1 MADVVTEST
10 QTAESRTR
18 RRASRDAGPAGEPT
32 TARVVMG
39 PAPSRPGRAA
49 PGHPDR
55 PARRRAHTSLVAVT
69 AVAVLAVLTAVL
81 AGAVTVLRFAE
92 RDAAAAAERQQRFV
106 DTASQL
112 VVNMFT
118 FDQDDLDG
126 SVDRWVNDLSGPL
139 GDKFQPGNVAMLK
152 DLFRDTGAD
161 SEAVINVAALE
172 DIDEN
177 AHRASVL
184 VAARVTATDINDG
197 VNKPSQP
204 YRLRVIVQED
214 DLGGM
219 TPYDLIWP
227 NGGY

>member
-10 QTAESRTR
+10 QTTGTRVR
-18 RRASRDAGPAGEPT
+18 RRASREAGPTGEPA
-32 TARVVMG
+32 TARVMVG
-39 PAPSRPGRAA
+39 PAPQPGGSARVSGARY
-49 PGHPDR
+49 PG
-55 PARRRAHTSLVAVT
+55 RRAHTSLVAVV
-69 AVAVLAVLTAVL
+69 AVAVLAVLTAAL
-81 AGAVTVLRFAE
+81 AGAVTVQGFAE
-92 RDAAAAAERQQRFV
+92 RDAEAAADRQQRFV

-118 FDQDDLDG
+118 FSQDDLDA
-126 SVDRWVNDLSGPL
+126 SVDRWVNDLTGPL
-139 GDKFQPGNVAMLK
+139 GDKFQPGNVTMLK
-152 DLFRDTGAD
+152 DLFRDTGSD

-177 AHRASVL
+177 VHRASVL
-184 VAARVTATDINDG
+184 VAARVTATDIDDG
-197 VNKPSQP
+197 VNQPSQP

-214 DLGGM
+214 DAGAM